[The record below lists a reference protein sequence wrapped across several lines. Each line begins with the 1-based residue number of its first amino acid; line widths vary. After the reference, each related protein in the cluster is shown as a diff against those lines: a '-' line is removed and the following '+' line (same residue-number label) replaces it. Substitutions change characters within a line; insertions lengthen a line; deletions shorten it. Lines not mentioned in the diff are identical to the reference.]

1 MEWNSDIWLLPA
13 RFHMVWPLSIS
24 PGWSLDSLS
33 LPTGHGEGRDRA
45 FPYHWLTSLL
55 CFRLCICHYILSP
68 KMPFFW
74 YDFFLGIQTLVW
86 EPSSQELPWASS
98 ETALGPVFCFLFF
111 FLKFRIFLTLKSA
124 HASVDLLVYLLPLTV
139 SSTSIG
145 TMALFLV
152 TSKS

>member
-1 MEWNSDIWLLPA
+1 MKLRYLTVACKIPHGLAPVHFSWLVSGL
-13 RFHMVWPLSIS
+13 
-24 PGWSLDSLS
+24 SLS
-33 LPTGHGEGRDRA
+33 LHTGHGEGRDCA

-55 CFRLCICHYILSP
+55 CFSLCICHYILSL

-74 YDFFLGIQTLVW
+74 YAFFLGIQILVW

-98 ETALGPVFCFLFF
+98 ETALGPVFFF
-111 FLKFRIFLTLKSA
+111 FKFRIFLTLKSA

-152 TSKS
+152 IPKS